1 MANWWDEIAGKGSRE
16 RLSNYYDDQ
25 LNQNIR
31 KISEDYGKAKSEFN
45 RGLFQR
51 GMQRSSYGAATN
63 ANYDVKEAGDK
74 SNARTSAMAAFGRE
88 LNELD
93 QWEQEY
99 NVKVR
104 QMELEEKKLAEQ
116 QRQFDEQMAWEREL
130 QEAKNA
136 AAEAAA
142 AASSGGGGGGRTTTP
157 TKSDLASDAYKTWY
171 YNKYG
176 VYPDGSGGTTSDSSG
191 SGKFDSF
198 VNGDKTKNPL
208 AKIYKN
214 I

>member
-31 KISEDYGKAKSEFN
+31 KISEDYGEAKSKFN

-63 ANYDVKEAGDK
+63 ANYDVKEATEK

-99 NVKVR
+99 NEKVR
-104 QMELEEKKLAEQ
+104 QRELEEKKLAEQ

-130 QEAKNA
+130 QAAKNA

-142 AASSGGGGGGRTTTP
+142 AASSGGGGGGGGYTTTP
-157 TKSDLASDAYKTWY
+157 TRSDLAYVNAQNAANNANGANATNAFINNLNGSTNDNRKVNSYL
-171 YNKYG
+171 YNGG
-176 VYPDGSGGTTSDSSG
+176 VHR
-191 SGKFDSF
+191 
-198 VNGDKTKNPL
+198 
-208 AKIYKN
+208 
-214 I
+214 